1 MINGKFFTG
10 LPPRMIDRHGTPTQN
25 RLESHLYWPDDTKVD
40 SAIESKVKRR
50 NSVLSDRSERPQ
62 LKKQIS
68 TDDDEVDVKERFQRE
83 FTKSSIQFYDNLN
96 EDVNTKNTRRLARSS
111 KSMRN
116 EIAEKPT
123 ATKLEMPESVVDEA
137 YTAAKKQQA
146 YTSKIQFYDYVNEP
160 EPQMQ
165 RNNMRKPKMDMN
177 DKRDVELN
185 TKNSPKLQVKHNVRT
200 FSEEKEK
207 SPKVINNNES
217 QQHQLKTSENIAEQ
231 KEDNLRKSFNNRPRY
246 REDRLEHHHQPVKMQ
261 HSPDRLNERRHPYR
275 REPLYDH
282 DYRRLEDNFHDYEQI
297 DQAYL
302 DHRREKLNYQRDFL
316 IPEPRRVL
324 RNHFY
329 PYDYEDIEE
338 RMNNM
343 HLRGAV
349 RPRRVTSY
357 QPEWDDRSYGNDY
370 ILMLLQPKYIKTT
383 PTFRPSQLNMIY
395 GYLPTCHQS
404 LILPVRGNYYNN
416 NNNYG
421 MISTT
426 LPYRAKAVKG
436 SFKPSDT
443 DYNNY
448 NNNDIINT
456 LNSSHTQNAITINK
470 TSRNNNKQDD
480 VKQTPREAPASTA
493 INMKSSQS
501 SERRQSRQTTSTK
514 NLKHLRSSLC
524 FHDGEIIADNDVKE

>member
-246 REDRLEHHHQPVKMQ
+246 REDRLEHHHQPANMQ
-261 HSPDRLNERRHPYR
+261 YSPDRLNERRHPYR

-282 DYRRLEDNFHDYEQI
+282 DYRRLEDNFHDCEQI

-302 DHRREKLNYQRDFL
+302 DHRREKLNYQREFL

-357 QPEWDDRSYGNDY
+357 QPEWDDRSYD
-370 ILMLLQPKYIKTT
+370 
-383 PTFRPSQLNMIY
+383 
-395 GYLPTCHQS
+395 
-404 LILPVRGNYYNN
+404 
-416 NNNYG
+416 
-421 MISTT
+421 
-426 LPYRAKAVKG
+426 
-436 SFKPSDT
+436 
-443 DYNNY
+443 
-448 NNNDIINT
+448 
-456 LNSSHTQNAITINK
+456 
-470 TSRNNNKQDD
+470 
-480 VKQTPREAPASTA
+480 PA
-493 INMKSSQS
+493 N
-501 SERRQSRQTTSTK
+501 
-514 NLKHLRSSLC
+514 
-524 FHDGEIIADNDVKE
+524 

>member
-10 LPPRMIDRHGTPTQN
+10 LPPRMIDRHGTPTPN

-40 SAIESKVKRR
+40 SAVESKVKRR

-68 TDDDEVDVKERFQRE
+68 TDDDEVDLKERFQRE

-96 EDVNTKNTRRLARSS
+96 EDVNTKNTGRLARNL
-111 KSMRN
+111 KSMKN

-123 ATKLEMPESVVDEA
+123 ATKLELPESVVDEA

-146 YTSKIQFYDYVNEP
+146 YTSKIQFYDYVNEPEPEPEP

-207 SPKVINNNES
+207 SPKVNNNNNES
-217 QQHQLKTSENIAEQ
+217 QQQQQQQQQQQLKTSENLAEQ

-246 REDRLEHHHQPVKMQ
+246 REDRVENHHQPIRMQ
-261 HSPDRLNERRHPYR
+261 YSPDRLNERRHPYR

-282 DYRRLEDNFHDYEQI
+282 DYRRFEDNFHDYEQI
-297 DQAYL
+297 DQA
-302 DHRREKLNYQRDFL
+302 
-316 IPEPRRVL
+316 P
-324 RNHFY
+324 
-329 PYDYEDIEE
+329 
-338 RMNNM
+338 
-343 HLRGAV
+343 G
-349 RPRRVTSY
+349 
-357 QPEWDDRSYGNDY
+357 QP
-370 ILMLLQPKYIKTT
+370 
-383 PTFRPSQLNMIY
+383 NMIY
-395 GYLPTCHQS
+395 GYLPPCQS

-416 NNNYG
+416 NNYG
-421 MISTT
+421 MITTT
-426 LPYRAKAVKG
+426 LPYKAKAVKG
-436 SFKPSDT
+436 SLKQYSDT

-448 NNNDIINT
+448 NNNAIINT

-470 TSRNNNKQDD
+470 TSRNNNKHDD
-480 VKQTPREAPASTA
+480 VNQTPQAAPASTA
-493 INMKSSQS
+493 INTKSSQS
-501 SERRQSRQTTSTK
+501 SERRQSRHTSAK